1 MGKKII
7 FTFIMSLLLVS
18 AFPQQNNKGNKSV
31 VSDPATVT
39 YKRKVTT
46 PSAAEISDQNGDAAK
61 QTPIPDLK
69 STTVI
74 PKPATNK
81 MDTIIKLGGKKII
94 CTIQKVNQTSVQYTR
109 QNETSIQ
116 EILRKEIERIIYRN
130 GRKETYNKPVLT
142 MIDQSQW
149 EAVLVTENE
158 ADIDGLYKRGVVKAN
173 AASNS
178 TSPKAAKTS
187 ATIRLQKKAANMG
200 ALIVYI
206 THSEMKG
213 GYGEIPGWELEG
225 IAYSDVPP
233 ADTASVNKAVRALLE
248 KNRAKVAG
256 AKKKNN

>member
-1 MGKKII
+1 MGKNII
-7 FTFIMSLLLVS
+7 FTFIFSLTIFS
-18 AFPQQNNKGNKSV
+18 AFSQSNQGGKSV

-39 YKRKVTT
+39 YKRKSA
-46 PSAAEISDQNGDAAK
+46 PSAAEISDQNANASK
-61 QTPIPDLK
+61 QTTTPVPDLK
-69 STTVI
+69 STT
-74 PKPATNK
+74 PLTKPTVK
-81 MDTIIKLGGKKII
+81 LDTIIRLGGKKII
-94 CTIQKVNQTSVQYTR
+94 CTIQKVNQSSVQYTKP
-109 QNETSIQ
+109 NESTIQ
-116 EILRKEIERIIYRN
+116 EILRKEIEKIIYRN
-130 GRKETYNKPVLT
+130 GRKEVYNKPVLT

-158 ADIDGLYKRGVVKAN
+158 GDVDGLYKRGVVKAN
-173 AASNS
+173 AASDS
-178 TSPKAAKTS
+178 RSPKAAKTS
-187 ATIRLQKKAANMG
+187 ATIRMQKKAANMG

-248 KNRAKVAG
+248 RNRARVAG

>member
-1 MGKKII
+1 MRKKTI
-7 FTFIMSLLLVS
+7 FTFVICLITVS
-18 AFPQQNNKGNKSV
+18 AFSQQGNKNV

-39 YKRKVTT
+39 YKRKTPATSTETNSQTT
-46 PSAAEISDQNGDAAK
+46 EPAK
-61 QTPIPDLK
+61 QTTTPIPDLK

-74 PKPATNK
+74 PKPSNNK
-81 MDTIIKLGGKKII
+81 LDTIIRLGGKKII

-116 EILRKEIERIIYRN
+116 EILRKEIEKIIYRN
-130 GRKETYNKPVLT
+130 GRKEVYNKPVFS
-142 MIDQSQW
+142 MIDVSQW

-158 ADIDGLYKRGVVKAN
+158 GDVEGLYKRGVIKAN
-173 AASNS
+173 ASS
-178 TSPKAAKTS
+178 DSRSPKAAKTS
-187 ATIRLQKKAANMG
+187 ATIRMQKKAANMG

-248 KNRAKVAG
+248 RNRARIAG